1 MLYIT
6 RASLFEVWLLI
17 PMNIN
22 NLSIKSKIAIPL
34 LVIVIVFSTV
44 TVLNVIRSNAQAAI
58 NNELNNVVQP
68 VLDNL
73 EDGYRDIYQII
84 ASAQGLLL
92 AKDQAA
98 IDYQK
103 FEFKDNAYK
112 AVPRFESVETLYRA
126 GVLDPSSRGELSK
139 LVNAMSKWVALH
151 EPMFADPANAH
162 QYNIDYSPALDAE
175 FAIIRKQLRDIR
187 TLIELKQK
195 ELRQQAGD
203 SIESSKLIIEV
214 GMAVAVFAALFAM
227 WLSNRFIVQ
236 PIQNVEKAMNEIAS
250 GDGDLSQRM
259 KVEGN
264 DEIARLSSAF
274 NKFVGKIH
282 VTVEQVIF
290 TSNAVRAEM
299 ENIKSLTQSVAEF
312 SSNQQRES
320 EVVAAAVHE
329 MQATSEVVSGNALDA
344 ATASNVANH
353 EVESADTTLGLT
365 VTSIE
370 RLAQDIENAGGVVQ
384 ELDTDVKN
392 IASILGVIKG
402 IAEQT
407 NLLALNAAIEAARA
421 GEQGRGFAVV
431 ADEVRALASKTQDST
446 GEIEAMIERLEIGAK
461 HAVGVMSESKISGEK
476 TIIQAGTAASSLS
489 EIRNS
494 IGKMND
500 MNTQIATA
508 ASQQSQVSEEVNKN
522 VQRIAESTMQMVEM
536 ASSAENACMALA
548 EQCEA
553 LDSLV
558 SQFEV

>member
-1 MLYIT
+1 M
-6 RASLFEVWLLI
+6 S
-17 PMNIN
+17 IN

-34 LVIVIVFSTV
+34 MVIVIVFSTV
-44 TVLNVIRSNAQAAI
+44 TVLNVLKSNAQAAI
-58 NNELNNVVQP
+58 NHELNNVVQP

-73 EDGYRDIYQII
+73 EDGYRDIYQVI

-98 IDYQK
+98 IEYQK
-103 FEFKDNAYK
+103 FEFRDNAYK
-112 AVPRFESVETLYRA
+112 AVPRFESVQTLYTA

-139 LVNAMSKWVALH
+139 LTNAMSKWVALH
-151 EPMFADPANAH
+151 EPMFADPENAY
-162 QYNIDYSPALDAE
+162 QYNIDYSSALDAE
-175 FAIIRKQLRDIR
+175 FAIIRDQLRDIR

-195 ELRQQAGD
+195 ELRQQADD
-203 SIESSKLIIEV
+203 SIESSKVIIEV
-214 GMAVAVFAALFAM
+214 GMGVAILAALFSL
-227 WLSNRFIVQ
+227 WLSNRFIVK
-236 PIQNVEKAMNEIAS
+236 PIQNVEKAMAEIAS

-259 KVEGN
+259 NVEGS

-274 NKFVGKIH
+274 NQFVGKIH
-282 VTVEQVIF
+282 VTIEQVVI
-290 TSNAVRAEM
+290 TSNAVRSEM
-299 ENIKSLTQSVAEF
+299 ENIKSLTQGVAEF
-312 SSNQQRES
+312 SSSQQKES

-329 MQATSEVVSGNALDA
+329 MQATSVAVSGNALEA
-344 ATASNVANH
+344 ASASNTANR
-353 EVESADTTLGLT
+353 EVESADKTLGLT
-365 VTSIE
+365 VSSIE
-370 RLAQDIENAGGVVQ
+370 RLAHDIENASGVVH
-384 ELDTDVKN
+384 ELDSDVKN
-392 IASILGVIKG
+392 IASILGVIRG

-446 GEIEAMIERLEIGAK
+446 GEIQSMIERLEVGAK
-461 HAVGVMSESKISGEK
+461 QAVGVMNESKVSGEK
-476 TIIQAGTAASSLS
+476 TIVQASTAASSLS

-494 IGKMND
+494 IGMMNE

-508 ASQQSQVSEEVNKN
+508 ASQQSQVSEEVNQN
-522 VQRIAESTMQMVEM
+522 VQRIAESTMQMVKM

-553 LDSLV
+553 LDGLV

>member
-1 MLYIT
+1 M
-6 RASLFEVWLLI
+6 S
-17 PMNIN
+17 IN
-22 NLSIKSKIAIPL
+22 NLSIKSKIATPL
-34 LVIVIVFSTV
+34 MVIVIVFSTV
-44 TVLNVIRSNAQAAI
+44 TVLNVIKSNAQAAI
-58 NNELNNVVQP
+58 NHELNNVVQP

-73 EDGYRDIYQII
+73 EDGYRDIYQVIS
-84 ASAQGLLL
+84 SAQGLLL
-92 AKDQAA
+92 AKDQSA

-112 AVPRFESVETLYRA
+112 AVPRFESVLTLYSA
-126 GVLDPSSRGELSK
+126 GVLDPSSRGEVTK
-139 LVNAMSKWVALH
+139 LVDAMSKWVALH
-151 EPMFADPANAH
+151 EPLFADPENAH

-175 FAIIRKQLRDIR
+175 FAIIREQLRSAR
-187 TLIELKQK
+187 SLIEAKQI
-195 ELRQQAGD
+195 ELRKQANE
-203 SIESSKLIIEV
+203 SIESSKMIIEI
-214 GMAVAVFAALFAM
+214 GMGVAILAAIFAL
-227 WLSNRFIVQ
+227 WLSNRFIVK
-236 PIQNVEKAMNEIAS
+236 PIQNVEKAMAEIAS

-259 KVEGN
+259 NVEGS

-274 NKFVGKIH
+274 NQFVGKIH
-282 VTVEQVIF
+282 VTIEQVII

-299 ENIKSLTQSVAEF
+299 ENIKSLTQGVAEF
-312 SSNQQRES
+312 SSNQQKES

-329 MQATSEVVSGNALDA
+329 MQATSEAVSGNALEA
-344 ATASNVANH
+344 ASASNTANR
-353 EVESADTTLGLT
+353 EVESADKTLGLT
-365 VTSIE
+365 VSSIE
-370 RLAQDIENAGGVVQ
+370 RLAHDIENASGVVH
-384 ELDTDVKN
+384 ELDSDVKN
-392 IASILGVIKG
+392 IASILGVIRG

-446 GEIEAMIERLEIGAK
+446 GEIQSMIERLEVGAK
-461 HAVGVMSESKISGEK
+461 QAVGVMNESKISGEK
-476 TIIQAGTAASSLS
+476 TIVQAGTAASSLS

-494 IGKMND
+494 IGMMNE

-522 VQRIAESTMQMVEM
+522 VQCIAESTMQMVEM

>member
-1 MLYIT
+1 M
-6 RASLFEVWLLI
+6 S
-17 PMNIN
+17 IN

-34 LVIVIVFSTV
+34 MVIVIVFSTV
-44 TVLNVIRSNAQAAI
+44 TVLNVIKSNAQAAI
-58 NNELNNVVQP
+58 NHELTNVVQP

-73 EDGYRDIYQII
+73 EDGYRDIYQVIS
-84 ASAQGLLL
+84 SAQGLLL

-112 AVPRFESVETLYRA
+112 AVPRFESVLTLYSA
-126 GVLDPSSRGELSK
+126 GVLDPSSRGEVTK
-139 LVNAMSKWVALH
+139 LVDAMSKWVALH
-151 EPMFADPANAH
+151 EPLFADPENAH

-175 FAIIRKQLRDIR
+175 FAIIREQLRSVR
-187 TLIELKQK
+187 SLIEAKQI
-195 ELRQQAGD
+195 ELRKQANE
-203 SIESSKLIIEV
+203 SIESSKMIIEI
-214 GMAVAVFAALFAM
+214 GMGVAILAAIFAL
-227 WLSNRFIVQ
+227 WLSNRFIVK
-236 PIQNVEKAMNEIAS
+236 PIQNVEKAMAEIAS

-259 KVEGN
+259 NVEGS

-274 NKFVGKIH
+274 NQFVGKIH
-282 VTVEQVIF
+282 VTIEQVII

-299 ENIKSLTQSVAEF
+299 ENIKSLTQGVAEF
-312 SSNQQRES
+312 SSNQQKES

-329 MQATSEVVSGNALDA
+329 MQATSEAVSGNALEA
-344 ATASNVANH
+344 ASASNTANR
-353 EVESADTTLGLT
+353 EVESADKTLGLT
-365 VTSIE
+365 VSSIE
-370 RLAQDIENAGGVVQ
+370 RLAHDIENASGVVH
-384 ELDTDVKN
+384 ELDSDVKN
-392 IASILGVIKG
+392 IASILGVIRG

-446 GEIEAMIERLEIGAK
+446 GEIQSMIERLEVGAK
-461 HAVGVMSESKISGEK
+461 QAVGVMNESKISGEK
-476 TIIQAGTAASSLS
+476 TIVQAGTAASSLS

-494 IGKMND
+494 IGMMNE

>member
-1 MLYIT
+1 M
-6 RASLFEVWLLI
+6 S
-17 PMNIN
+17 IN

-34 LVIVIVFSTV
+34 MVIVIVFSTV
-44 TVLNVIRSNAQAAI
+44 TVLNVLKSNAQAAI
-58 NNELNNVVQP
+58 NHELNNVVQP

-73 EDGYRDIYQII
+73 EDGYRDIYQVI

-98 IDYQK
+98 IEYQK

-112 AVPRFESVETLYRA
+112 AVPRFQSVETLYQA

-151 EPMFADPANAH
+151 EPMFADPANAD
-162 QYNIDYSPALDAE
+162 QYNIDYSPELDAE
-175 FAIIRKQLRDIR
+175 FAIIRDQLRDIR

-195 ELRQQAGD
+195 ELRQQAD
-203 SIESSKLIIEV
+203 ESIELSKVIIEV
-214 GMAVAVFAALFAM
+214 GMGVAILAAAFAL
-227 WLSNRFIVQ
+227 WLSNRFIVK
-236 PIQNVEKAMNEIAS
+236 PIQDVEKAMVEIAS
-250 GDGDLSQRM
+250 GDGDLSQRLS
-259 KVEGN
+259 VEGN

-274 NKFVGKIH
+274 NQFVGKIH
-282 VTVEQVIF
+282 VTIEQVIT
-290 TSNAVRAEM
+290 TSNAVRSEM
-299 ENIKSLTQSVAEF
+299 ENIKSLTQGVAQF
-312 SSNQQRES
+312 SSNQQKES

-329 MQATSEVVSGNALDA
+329 MQATSVAVSGNALEA
-344 ATASNVANH
+344 ASASNTANR
-353 EVESADTTLGLT
+353 EVESADKTLGLT
-365 VTSIE
+365 VSSIE
-370 RLAQDIENAGGVVQ
+370 RLAHDIENASGVVH
-384 ELDTDVKN
+384 ELDSDVKN
-392 IASILGVIKG
+392 IASILGVIRG

-446 GEIEAMIERLEIGAK
+446 GEIQSMIERLEVGAK
-461 HAVGVMSESKISGEK
+461 QAVSVMNESKVSGEK
-476 TIIQAGTAASSLS
+476 TIVQASTAASSLS

-494 IGKMND
+494 IGMMNE

-508 ASQQSQVSEEVNKN
+508 ASQQSQVSEEVNQN

-548 EQCEA
+548 DQCEA

>member
-1 MLYIT
+1 MCGYNP
-6 RASLFEVWLLI
+6 S
-17 PMNIN
+17 MNIK

-34 LVIVIVFSTV
+34 MVIVIVFSTV
-44 TVLNVIRSNAQAAI
+44 TVLNVIKSNAQAAI
-58 NNELNNVVQP
+58 NHELNNVVQP

-73 EDGYRDIYQII
+73 EDGYRDIYQVI

-92 AKDQAA
+92 AKDKDA
-98 IDYQK
+98 IEYQK
-103 FEFKDNAYK
+103 FEFEDNAYK
-112 AVPRFESVETLYRA
+112 AAPRFESVQTLYTA
-126 GVLDPSSRGELSK
+126 GVLDSSSQDELAK
-139 LVNAMSKWVALH
+139 LVKAMKKWVALH
-151 EPMFADPANAH
+151 EPMFAEPANALQH
-162 QYNIDYSPALDAE
+162 NIDYSPALDAE
-175 FAIIRKQLRDIR
+175 FAIIDDQLGYIR
-187 TLIELKQK
+187 ELIAVKQK
-195 ELRQQAGD
+195 ELRQQAND
-203 SIESSKLIIEV
+203 SIEESKLIIEV
-214 GMAVAVFAALFAM
+214 GMAVAVLAALFSM

-236 PIQNVEKAMNEIAS
+236 PIQSVEKAMNEIAS
-250 GDGDLSQRM
+250 GDGNLAQRM
-259 KVEGN
+259 KVEGS

-274 NKFVGKIH
+274 NKFVSKIH
-282 VTVEQVIF
+282 TTVEQVIL

-299 ENIKSLTQSVAEF
+299 ENIKSITQNVAEF
-312 SSNQQRES
+312 SSNQQKES

-329 MQATSEVVSGNALDA
+329 MQATSETVSGNALDA
-344 ATASNVANH
+344 ATASNVANN
-353 EVESADTTLGLT
+353 EVESADSTLGLT

-446 GEIEAMIERLEIGAK
+446 GEIQSMIERLEVGAK
-461 HAVGVMSESKISGEK
+461 HAVGVMTESKASGEK
-476 TIIQAGTAASSLS
+476 TIVQAGTAASSLS

-494 IGKMND
+494 IGKMNE

-508 ASQQSQVSEEVNKN
+508 ASQQSQVSEEVNQN
-522 VQRIAESTMQMVEM
+522 VQRIAESTMKMVEM
-536 ASSAENACMALA
+536 ANNAENACISLA

>member
-1 MLYIT
+1 MLYIA

-195 ELRQQAGD
+195 DLRQQADD

-259 KVEGN
+259 KVEGS

-384 ELDTDVKN
+384 DLDTDVKN

-446 GEIEAMIERLEIGAK
+446 GEIEAMIERLEVGAK

-536 ASSAENACMALA
+536 ASSAESACMALA

>member
-1 MLYIT
+1 MP
-6 RASLFEVWLLI
+6 ASLFTVWLLAF
-17 PMNIN
+17 MSIN
-22 NLSIKSKIAIPL
+22 NLSIRSKIAIPL
-34 LVIVIVFSTV
+34 MVIVIVFSTV
-44 TVLNVIRSNAQAAI
+44 TVLNVIKSNAQAAI

-103 FEFKDNAYK
+103 FEFRDNAYK
-112 AVPRFESVETLYRA
+112 AVPRFESVQTLYTA

-139 LVNAMSKWVALH
+139 LVNAMSKWVSLH

-162 QYNIDYSPALDAE
+162 QYNIDYSHQLDAE
-175 FAIIRKQLRDIR
+175 FAIIRKQLRSIR
-187 TLIELKQK
+187 TLIEVKQA
-195 ELRQQAGD
+195 ELRKQADD
-203 SIESSKLIIEV
+203 SIEASKVIIEV
-214 GMAVAVFAALFAM
+214 GMAVAVFAACFAM
-227 WLSNRFIVQ
+227 WLSNRFIVR
-236 PIQNVEKAMNEIAS
+236 PIQGVEKAMSEIAS

-259 KVEGN
+259 AVNGS

-274 NKFVGKIH
+274 NQFVGKIH
-282 VTVEQVIF
+282 VTVEQVILA
-290 TSNAVRAEM
+290 SNAVRSEM
-299 ENIKSLTQSVAEF
+299 ENIKSLTQSVAQF
-312 SSNQQRES
+312 SANQQQES

-329 MQATSEVVSGNALDA
+329 MQATSEAVSGNALDA
-344 ATASNVANH
+344 ASASNTANR
-353 EVESADTTLGLT
+353 EVESADKTLGLT
-365 VTSIE
+365 VSSIE
-370 RLAQDIENAGGVVQ
+370 RLAHDIDNASGVVH
-384 ELDTDVKN
+384 ELDSDVKN
-392 IASILGVIKG
+392 IASILGVIRG

-446 GEIEAMIERLEIGAK
+446 GEIQSMIERLEQGAQQ
-461 HAVGVMSESKISGEK
+461 AVGVMNKSKISGEK

-494 IGKMND
+494 IGMMNE

-508 ASQQSQVSEEVNKN
+508 ASQQSQVSEEVNQN

-548 EQCEA
+548 EQCEM
-553 LDSLV
+553 LDGLV

>member
-1 MLYIT
+1 
-6 RASLFEVWLLI
+6 
-17 PMNIN
+17 MNIN

-98 IDYQK
+98 IEYQK

-139 LVNAMSKWVALH
+139 LVNAMSKWVSLH

-195 ELRQQAGD
+195 ELRQQAD
-203 SIESSKLIIEV
+203 RSIESSKLIIEV
-214 GMAVAVFAALFAM
+214 GMAVAVFAAIFAM
-227 WLSNRFIVQ
+227 WLSNRFIIQ

-250 GDGDLSQRM
+250 GDGNLSQRM

-274 NKFVGKIH
+274 NQFVGKIH

-290 TSNAVRAEM
+290 TSNAVRSEM

-384 ELDTDVKN
+384 DLDTDVKN

-446 GEIEAMIERLEIGAK
+446 GEIQSMIERLEVGAK
-461 HAVGVMSESKISGEK
+461 HAVGVMNESKASGEK
-476 TIIQAGTAASSLS
+476 TIVQAGTAASSLS

-522 VQRIAESTMQMVEM
+522 VQCIAESTMQMVEM

-548 EQCEA
+548 AQCEA

>member
-1 MLYIT
+1 M
-6 RASLFEVWLLI
+6 RESLSIVWLLT
-17 PMNIN
+17 PMSIN

-34 LVIVIVFSTV
+34 MVIVIVFSTV
-44 TVLNVIRSNAQAAI
+44 TVLNVIKSNAQAAI
-58 NNELNNVVQP
+58 NHELNNVVQP

-73 EDGYRDIYQII
+73 EDGYRDIYQVIS
-84 ASAQGLLL
+84 SAQGLLL

-112 AVPRFESVETLYRA
+112 AVPRFESVLTLYSA
-126 GVLDPSSRGELSK
+126 GVLDPSSRGEVTK
-139 LVNAMSKWVALH
+139 LVDAMSKWVALH
-151 EPMFADPANAH
+151 EPLFADPENAH

-175 FAIIRKQLRDIR
+175 FAIIREQLRSVR
-187 TLIELKQK
+187 SLIEAKQV
-195 ELRQQAGD
+195 ELRKQANE
-203 SIESSKLIIEV
+203 SIESSKVIIEI
-214 GMAVAVFAALFAM
+214 GMGVAILAAIFAL
-227 WLSNRFIVQ
+227 WLSNRFIVK
-236 PIQNVEKAMNEIAS
+236 PIQNVEKAMAEIAS

-259 KVEGN
+259 NVEGS

-274 NKFVGKIH
+274 NQFVGKIH
-282 VTVEQVIF
+282 VTIEQVII

-299 ENIKSLTQSVAEF
+299 ENIKSLTQGVAEF
-312 SSNQQRES
+312 SSNQQKES

-329 MQATSEVVSGNALDA
+329 MQATSEAVSGNALEA
-344 ATASNVANH
+344 ASASNTANR
-353 EVESADTTLGLT
+353 EVESADKTLGLT
-365 VTSIE
+365 VSSIE
-370 RLAQDIENAGGVVQ
+370 RLAHDIENASGVVH
-384 ELDTDVKN
+384 ELDSDVKN
-392 IASILGVIKG
+392 IASILGVIRG

-446 GEIEAMIERLEIGAK
+446 GEIQSMIERLEVGAK
-461 HAVGVMSESKISGEK
+461 QAVGVMNESKISGEK
-476 TIIQAGTAASSLS
+476 TIVQAGTAASSLS

-494 IGKMND
+494 IGMMNE

>member
-1 MLYIT
+1 M
-6 RASLFEVWLLI
+6 S
-17 PMNIN
+17 IN

-34 LVIVIVFSTV
+34 MVIVIVFSTV
-44 TVLNVIRSNAQAAI
+44 TVLNVIKSNAQAAI
-58 NNELNNVVQP
+58 NHELNNVVQP

-73 EDGYRDIYQII
+73 EDGYRDIYQVIS
-84 ASAQGLLL
+84 SAQGLLL

-112 AVPRFESVETLYRA
+112 AVPRFESVLTLYSA
-126 GVLDPSSRGELSK
+126 GVLDPSSRGEVTK
-139 LVNAMSKWVALH
+139 LVDAMSKWVALH
-151 EPMFADPANAH
+151 EPLFADPENAH

-175 FAIIRKQLRDIR
+175 FAIIREQLRSVR
-187 TLIELKQK
+187 SLIEAKQI
-195 ELRQQAGD
+195 ELRKQANE
-203 SIESSKLIIEV
+203 SIESSKMIIEI
-214 GMAVAVFAALFAM
+214 GMGVAILAAIFAL
-227 WLSNRFIVQ
+227 WLSNRFIVK
-236 PIQNVEKAMNEIAS
+236 PIQNVEKAMAEIAS

-259 KVEGN
+259 NVEGS

-274 NKFVGKIH
+274 NQFVGKIH
-282 VTVEQVIF
+282 VTIEQVII

-299 ENIKSLTQSVAEF
+299 ENIKSLTQGVAEF
-312 SSNQQRES
+312 SSNQQKES

-329 MQATSEVVSGNALDA
+329 MQATSEAVSGNALEA
-344 ATASNVANH
+344 ASASNTANR
-353 EVESADTTLGLT
+353 EVESADKTLGLT
-365 VTSIE
+365 VSSIE
-370 RLAQDIENAGGVVQ
+370 RLAHDIENASGVVH
-384 ELDTDVKN
+384 ELDSDVKN
-392 IASILGVIKG
+392 IASILGVIRG

-446 GEIEAMIERLEIGAK
+446 GEIQSMIERLEVGAK
-461 HAVGVMSESKISGEK
+461 QAVGVMNESKISGEK
-476 TIIQAGTAASSLS
+476 TIVQAGTAASSLS

-494 IGKMND
+494 IGMMNE

-522 VQRIAESTMQMVEM
+522 VQCIAESTMQMVEM

>member
-1 MLYIT
+1 M
-6 RASLFEVWLLI
+6 RESLSIVWLLT
-17 PMNIN
+17 PMSIN

-34 LVIVIVFSTV
+34 MVIVIVFSTV
-44 TVLNVIRSNAQAAI
+44 TVLNVIKSNAQAAI
-58 NNELNNVVQP
+58 NHELNNVVQP

-73 EDGYRDIYQII
+73 EDGYRDIYQVIS
-84 ASAQGLLL
+84 SAQGLLL

-112 AVPRFESVETLYRA
+112 AVPRFESVLTLYSA
-126 GVLDPSSRGELSK
+126 GVLDPSSRGEVTK
-139 LVNAMSKWVALH
+139 LVDAMSKWVALH
-151 EPMFADPANAH
+151 EPLFADPENAH
-162 QYNIDYSPALDAE
+162 QYNIVYSPALDAE
-175 FAIIRKQLRDIR
+175 FAIIREQLRSVR
-187 TLIELKQK
+187 SLIEAKQI
-195 ELRQQAGD
+195 ELRKQANE
-203 SIESSKLIIEV
+203 SIESSKMIIEI
-214 GMAVAVFAALFAM
+214 GMGVAILAAIFAL
-227 WLSNRFIVQ
+227 WLSNRFIVK
-236 PIQNVEKAMNEIAS
+236 PIQNVEKAMAEIAS

-259 KVEGN
+259 NVEGS

-274 NKFVGKIH
+274 NQFVGKIH
-282 VTVEQVIF
+282 VTIEQVII

-299 ENIKSLTQSVAEF
+299 ENIKSLTQGVAEF
-312 SSNQQRES
+312 SSNQQKES

-329 MQATSEVVSGNALDA
+329 MQATSEAVSGNALEA
-344 ATASNVANH
+344 ASASNTANR
-353 EVESADTTLGLT
+353 EVESADKTLGLT
-365 VTSIE
+365 VSSIE
-370 RLAQDIENAGGVVQ
+370 RLAHDIENASGVVH
-384 ELDTDVKN
+384 ELDSDVKN
-392 IASILGVIKG
+392 IASILGVIRG

-446 GEIEAMIERLEIGAK
+446 GEIQSMIERLEVGAK
-461 HAVGVMSESKISGEK
+461 QAVGVMNESKVSGEK
-476 TIIQAGTAASSLS
+476 TIVQAGTAASSLS

-494 IGKMND
+494 IGMMNE

>member
-1 MLYIT
+1 M
-6 RASLFEVWLLI
+6 
-17 PMNIN
+17 
-22 NLSIKSKIAIPL
+22 
-34 LVIVIVFSTV
+34 VIVIVFSTV
-44 TVLNVIRSNAQAAI
+44 TVLNVIRTNAQAAI
-58 NNELNNVVQP
+58 NYELNNVVQP

-73 EDGYRDIYQII
+73 EDGYRDIYQVI

-98 IDYQK
+98 IEYQK

-112 AVPRFESVETLYRA
+112 AVPRFESVETLYTA

-151 EPMFADPANAH
+151 EPMFADPANAY
-162 QYNIDYSPALDAE
+162 QYNINYSPALDAE
-175 FAIIRKQLRDIR
+175 FSIIRVQLRDIR
-187 TLIELKQK
+187 TLIEQKQR
-195 ELRQQAGD
+195 ELRQQAAD

-250 GDGDLSQRM
+250 GDGNLSQRM

-274 NKFVGKIH
+274 NQFVGKIH
-282 VTVEQVIF
+282 VTIEQVVI
-290 TSNAVRAEM
+290 TSNAVRSEM
-299 ENIKSLTQSVAEF
+299 ENIKSLTQGVAEF
-312 SSNQQRES
+312 SSSQQKES

-329 MQATSEVVSGNALDA
+329 MQATSVAVSGNALEA
-344 ATASNVANH
+344 ASASNTANR
-353 EVESADTTLGLT
+353 EVESTDKTLGLT
-365 VTSIE
+365 VSSIE
-370 RLAQDIENAGGVVQ
+370 RLAHDIENASGVVH
-384 ELDTDVKN
+384 ELDSDVKN
-392 IASILGVIKG
+392 IASILGVIRG

-446 GEIEAMIERLEIGAK
+446 GEIQSMIERLEVGAK
-461 HAVGVMSESKISGEK
+461 QAVGVMNESKVSGEK
-476 TIIQAGTAASSLS
+476 TIVQASTAASSLS

-494 IGKMND
+494 IGMMNE

-508 ASQQSQVSEEVNKN
+508 ASQQSQVSEEVNQN
-522 VQRIAESTMQMVEM
+522 VQRIAESTMQMVKM

>member
-1 MLYIT
+1 M
-6 RASLFEVWLLI
+6 S
-17 PMNIN
+17 IN

-34 LVIVIVFSTV
+34 MVIVIVFSTV
-44 TVLNVIRSNAQAAI
+44 TVLNVLKSNAQAAI
-58 NNELNNVVQP
+58 NHELNNVVQP

-73 EDGYRDIYQII
+73 EDGYRDIYQVI

-98 IDYQK
+98 IEYQK

-112 AVPRFESVETLYRA
+112 AVPRFQSVETLYQA

-151 EPMFADPANAH
+151 EPMFADPANAD
-162 QYNIDYSPALDAE
+162 QYNIDYSPELDAE
-175 FAIIRKQLRDIR
+175 FAIIRDQLRDIR

-195 ELRQQAGD
+195 ELRQQAD
-203 SIESSKLIIEV
+203 ESIESSKVIIEV
-214 GMAVAVFAALFAM
+214 GMGVAILAAAFAL
-227 WLSNRFIVQ
+227 WLSNRFIVK
-236 PIQNVEKAMNEIAS
+236 PIQDVEKAMVEIAS
-250 GDGDLSQRM
+250 GDGDLSQRLS
-259 KVEGN
+259 VEGN

-274 NKFVGKIH
+274 NQFVGKIH
-282 VTVEQVIF
+282 VTIEQVIT
-290 TSNAVRAEM
+290 TSNAVRLEM
-299 ENIKSLTQSVAEF
+299 ENIKSLTQGVAQF
-312 SSNQQRES
+312 SSNQQKES

-329 MQATSEVVSGNALDA
+329 MQATSVAVSGNALEA
-344 ATASNVANH
+344 ASASNTANR
-353 EVESADTTLGLT
+353 EVESADKTLGLT
-365 VTSIE
+365 VSSIE
-370 RLAQDIENAGGVVQ
+370 RLAYDIENASGVVH
-384 ELDTDVKN
+384 ELDSDVKN
-392 IASILGVIKG
+392 IASILGVIRG

-446 GEIEAMIERLEIGAK
+446 GEIQSMIERLEVGAK
-461 HAVGVMSESKISGEK
+461 QAVSVMNESKVSGEK
-476 TIIQAGTAASSLS
+476 TIVQASTAVSSLS
-489 EIRNS
+489 EIRSS
-494 IGKMND
+494 IGMMNE

-508 ASQQSQVSEEVNKN
+508 ASQQSQVSEEVNQN

>member
-1 MLYIT
+1 M
-6 RASLFEVWLLI
+6 S
-17 PMNIN
+17 IN

-34 LVIVIVFSTV
+34 MVIVIVFSTV
-44 TVLNVIRSNAQAAI
+44 TVLNVIKSNAQAAI
-58 NNELNNVVQP
+58 NHELNNVVQP

-73 EDGYRDIYQII
+73 EDGYRDIYQVIS
-84 ASAQGLLL
+84 SAQGLLL

-112 AVPRFESVETLYRA
+112 AVPRFESVLTLYSA
-126 GVLDPSSRGELSK
+126 GVLDPSSRGEVTK
-139 LVNAMSKWVALH
+139 LVDAMSKWVALH
-151 EPMFADPANAH
+151 EPLFADPENAH

-175 FAIIRKQLRDIR
+175 FAIIREQLRSVR
-187 TLIELKQK
+187 SLIEAKQI
-195 ELRQQAGD
+195 ELRKQANE
-203 SIESSKLIIEV
+203 SIESSKMIIEI
-214 GMAVAVFAALFAM
+214 GMGVAILAAIFAL
-227 WLSNRFIVQ
+227 WLSNRFIVK
-236 PIQNVEKAMNEIAS
+236 PIQNVEKAMAEIAS

-259 KVEGN
+259 NVEGS

-274 NKFVGKIH
+274 NQFVGKIH
-282 VTVEQVIF
+282 VTIEQVII

-299 ENIKSLTQSVAEF
+299 ENIKSLTQGVAEF
-312 SSNQQRES
+312 SSNQQKES

-329 MQATSEVVSGNALDA
+329 MQATSEAVSGNALEA
-344 ATASNVANH
+344 ASASNTANR
-353 EVESADTTLGLT
+353 EVESADKTLGLT
-365 VTSIE
+365 VSSIE
-370 RLAQDIENAGGVVQ
+370 RLAHDIENASGVVH
-384 ELDTDVKN
+384 ELDSDVKN
-392 IASILGVIKG
+392 IASILGVIRG

-446 GEIEAMIERLEIGAK
+446 GEIQSMIERLEVGAK
-461 HAVGVMSESKISGEK
+461 QAVGVMNESKVSGEK
-476 TIIQAGTAASSLS
+476 TIVQAGTATSSLS

-494 IGKMND
+494 IGMMNE

-548 EQCEA
+548 QQCEA

>member
-1 MLYIT
+1 M
-6 RASLFEVWLLI
+6 RESLSIVWLLT
-17 PMNIN
+17 PMSIN

-34 LVIVIVFSTV
+34 MVIVIVFSTV
-44 TVLNVIRSNAQAAI
+44 TVLNVIKSNAQAAI
-58 NNELNNVVQP
+58 NHELNNVVQP

-73 EDGYRDIYQII
+73 EDGYRDIYQVIS
-84 ASAQGLLL
+84 SAQGLLL

-112 AVPRFESVETLYRA
+112 AVPRFESVLTLYSA
-126 GVLDPSSRGELSK
+126 GVLDLSSRGEVTK
-139 LVNAMSKWVALH
+139 LVDAMSKWVALH
-151 EPMFADPANAH
+151 EPLFADPENAH

-175 FAIIRKQLRDIR
+175 FAIIREQLRSVR
-187 TLIELKQK
+187 SLIEAKQI
-195 ELRQQAGD
+195 ELRKQANE
-203 SIESSKLIIEV
+203 SIESSKMIIEI
-214 GMAVAVFAALFAM
+214 GMGVAILAAIFAL
-227 WLSNRFIVQ
+227 WLSNRFIVK
-236 PIQNVEKAMNEIAS
+236 PIQNVEKAMAEIAS

-259 KVEGN
+259 NVEGS

-274 NKFVGKIH
+274 NQFVGKIH
-282 VTVEQVIF
+282 VTIEQVII
-290 TSNAVRAEM
+290 TSNAVRGEM
-299 ENIKSLTQSVAEF
+299 ENIKSLTQGVAEF
-312 SSNQQRES
+312 SSNQQKES

-329 MQATSEVVSGNALDA
+329 MQATSEAVSGNALEA
-344 ATASNVANH
+344 ASASNTANR
-353 EVESADTTLGLT
+353 EVESADKTLGLT
-365 VTSIE
+365 VSSIE
-370 RLAQDIENAGGVVQ
+370 RLAHDIENASGVVH
-384 ELDTDVKN
+384 ELDSDVKN
-392 IASILGVIKG
+392 IASILGVIRG

-446 GEIEAMIERLEIGAK
+446 GEIQSMIERLEVGAK
-461 HAVGVMSESKISGEK
+461 QAVGVMNESKVSGEK
-476 TIIQAGTAASSLS
+476 TIVQAGTAASSLS

-494 IGKMND
+494 IGMMNE

>member
-1 MLYIT
+1 MLYIA

-98 IDYQK
+98 IEYQK

-112 AVPRFESVETLYRA
+112 AVPRFQSVETLYQA
-126 GVLDPSSRGELSK
+126 GVLAPSSRGELSK
-139 LVNAMSKWVALH
+139 LVNAMSNWVALH

-175 FAIIRKQLRDIR
+175 FATIRKQLRDIR

-195 ELRQQAGD
+195 ELRQQADD

-214 GMAVAVFAALFAM
+214 GMAVAVFAAIFAM
-227 WLSNRFIVQ
+227 WLSNRFIIQ

-250 GDGDLSQRM
+250 GDGNLSQRM

-274 NKFVGKIH
+274 NQFVGKIH

-446 GEIEAMIERLEIGAK
+446 GEIQSMIERLEVGAK
-461 HAVGVMSESKISGEK
+461 HAVGVMTESKVSGEK
-476 TIIQAGTAASSLS
+476 TIVQAGTAASSLS

-494 IGKMND
+494 IGKMNE

>member
-1 MLYIT
+1 M
-6 RASLFEVWLLI
+6 S
-17 PMNIN
+17 IN
-22 NLSIKSKIAIPL
+22 NLSIRSKIAIPL
-34 LVIVIVFSTV
+34 MVIVIVFSTV
-44 TVLNVIRSNAQAAI
+44 TVLNVIKSNAQAAI

-73 EDGYRDIYQII
+73 EDGYRDIYQVI

-103 FEFKDNAYK
+103 FEFRDNAYK
-112 AVPRFESVETLYRA
+112 AVPRFESVQTLYTA

-139 LVNAMSKWVALH
+139 LVNAMSKWVSLH

-162 QYNIDYSPALDAE
+162 QYNIDYSHQLDAE
-175 FAIIRKQLRDIR
+175 FAIIRKQLRSIR
-187 TLIELKQK
+187 TLIEVKQA
-195 ELRQQAGD
+195 ELRKQADD
-203 SIESSKLIIEV
+203 SIEASKVIIEV
-214 GMAVAVFAALFAM
+214 GMAVAIFAACFAM

-236 PIQNVEKAMNEIAS
+236 PIQGVEKAMSEIAS

-259 KVEGN
+259 AVNGN

-274 NKFVGKIH
+274 NQFVGKIH
-282 VTVEQVIF
+282 VTVEQVILA
-290 TSNAVRAEM
+290 SNAVRSEM
-299 ENIKSLTQSVAEF
+299 ENIKSLTQSVAQF
-312 SSNQQRES
+312 SANQQQES

-329 MQATSEVVSGNALDA
+329 MQATSEAVSGNALDA
-344 ATASNVANH
+344 ASASNTANR
-353 EVESADTTLGLT
+353 EVESADKTLGLT
-365 VTSIE
+365 VSSIE
-370 RLAQDIENAGGVVQ
+370 RLAHDIDNASGVVH
-384 ELDTDVKN
+384 ELDSDVKN
-392 IASILGVIKG
+392 IASILGVIRG

-446 GEIEAMIERLEIGAK
+446 GEIQSMIERLEQGAQQ
-461 HAVGVMSESKISGEK
+461 AVGVMNESKISGEK
-476 TIIQAGTAASSLS
+476 TIVQAGTAASSLS

-494 IGKMND
+494 IGMMNE

-508 ASQQSQVSEEVNKN
+508 ASQQSQVSEEVNQN

-548 EQCEA
+548 EQCEM
-553 LDSLV
+553 LDGLV

>member
-1 MLYIT
+1 MLE
-6 RASLFEVWLLI
+6 SLSIVWLLT
-17 PMNIN
+17 PMSIN
-22 NLSIKSKIAIPL
+22 NLSIKSKIATPL
-34 LVIVIVFSTV
+34 MVIVIVFSTV
-44 TVLNVIRSNAQAAI
+44 TVLNVIKSNAQAAI
-58 NNELNNVVQP
+58 NHELNNVVQP

-73 EDGYRDIYQII
+73 EDGYRDIYQVIS
-84 ASAQGLLL
+84 SAQGLLL
-92 AKDQAA
+92 AKDQSA

-112 AVPRFESVETLYRA
+112 AVPRFESVLTLYSA
-126 GVLDPSSRGELSK
+126 GVLDPSSRGEVTK
-139 LVNAMSKWVALH
+139 LVDAMSKWVALH
-151 EPMFADPANAH
+151 EPLFADPENAH

-175 FAIIRKQLRDIR
+175 FAIIREQLRSAR
-187 TLIELKQK
+187 SLIEAKQI
-195 ELRQQAGD
+195 ELRKQANE
-203 SIESSKLIIEV
+203 SIESSKMIIEI
-214 GMAVAVFAALFAM
+214 GMGVAILAAIFAL
-227 WLSNRFIVQ
+227 WLSNRFIVK
-236 PIQNVEKAMNEIAS
+236 PIQNVEKAMAEIAS

-259 KVEGN
+259 NVEGS

-274 NKFVGKIH
+274 NQFVGKIH
-282 VTVEQVIF
+282 VTIEQVII

-299 ENIKSLTQSVAEF
+299 ENIKSLTQGVAEF
-312 SSNQQRES
+312 SSNQQKES

-329 MQATSEVVSGNALDA
+329 MQATSEAVSGNALEA
-344 ATASNVANH
+344 ASASNTANR
-353 EVESADTTLGLT
+353 EVESADKTLGLT
-365 VTSIE
+365 VSSIE
-370 RLAQDIENAGGVVQ
+370 RLAHDIENASGVVH
-384 ELDTDVKN
+384 ELDSDVKN
-392 IASILGVIKG
+392 IASILGVIRG

-446 GEIEAMIERLEIGAK
+446 GEIQSMIERLEVGAK
-461 HAVGVMSESKISGEK
+461 QAVGVMNESKISGEK
-476 TIIQAGTAASSLS
+476 TIVQAGTAASSLS

-494 IGKMND
+494 IGMMNE

-522 VQRIAESTMQMVEM
+522 VQCIAESTMQMVEM

>member
-1 MLYIT
+1 M
-6 RASLFEVWLLI
+6 S
-17 PMNIN
+17 IN
-22 NLSIKSKIAIPL
+22 NLSIRSKIAIPL
-34 LVIVIVFSTV
+34 MVIVIVFSTV
-44 TVLNVIRSNAQAAI
+44 TVLNVIKSNAQAAI

-103 FEFKDNAYK
+103 FEFRDNAYK
-112 AVPRFESVETLYRA
+112 AVPRFESVQTLYTA

-139 LVNAMSKWVALH
+139 LVNAMSKWVSLH

-162 QYNIDYSPALDAE
+162 QYNIDYSHQLDAE
-175 FAIIRKQLRDIR
+175 FAIIRKQLRSIR
-187 TLIELKQK
+187 TLIEVKQA
-195 ELRQQAGD
+195 ELRKQADD
-203 SIESSKLIIEV
+203 SIEASKVIIEV
-214 GMAVAVFAALFAM
+214 GMAVAVFAACFAM
-227 WLSNRFIVQ
+227 WLSNRFIVR
-236 PIQNVEKAMNEIAS
+236 PIQGVEKAMSEIAS

-259 KVEGN
+259 AVNGS

-274 NKFVGKIH
+274 NQFVGKIH
-282 VTVEQVIF
+282 VTVEQVILA
-290 TSNAVRAEM
+290 SNAVRSEM
-299 ENIKSLTQSVAEF
+299 ENIKSLTQSVAQF
-312 SSNQQRES
+312 SANQQQES

-329 MQATSEVVSGNALDA
+329 MQATSEAVSGNALDA
-344 ATASNVANH
+344 ASASNTANR
-353 EVESADTTLGLT
+353 EVESADKTLGLT
-365 VTSIE
+365 VSSIE
-370 RLAQDIENAGGVVQ
+370 RLAHDIDNASGVVH
-384 ELDTDVKN
+384 ELDSDVKN
-392 IASILGVIKG
+392 IASILGVIRG

-446 GEIEAMIERLEIGAK
+446 GEIQSMIERLEQGAQQ
-461 HAVGVMSESKISGEK
+461 AVGVMNESKISGEK

-494 IGKMND
+494 IGMMNE

-508 ASQQSQVSEEVNKN
+508 ASQQSQVSEEVNQN

-548 EQCEA
+548 EQCEM
-553 LDSLV
+553 LDGLV

>member
-1 MLYIT
+1 MP
-6 RASLFEVWLLI
+6 ASLFTVWLLAF
-17 PMNIN
+17 MSIN
-22 NLSIKSKIAIPL
+22 NLSIRSKIAIPL
-34 LVIVIVFSTV
+34 MVIVIVFSTV
-44 TVLNVIRSNAQAAI
+44 TVLNVIKSNAQAAI

-103 FEFKDNAYK
+103 FEFRDNAYK
-112 AVPRFESVETLYRA
+112 AVPRFESVQTLYTA

-139 LVNAMSKWVALH
+139 LVNAMSKWVSLH

-162 QYNIDYSPALDAE
+162 QYNIDYSHQLDAE
-175 FAIIRKQLRDIR
+175 FAIIRKQLRSIR
-187 TLIELKQK
+187 TLIEVKQA
-195 ELRQQAGD
+195 ELRKQADD
-203 SIESSKLIIEV
+203 SIEASKVIIEV
-214 GMAVAVFAALFAM
+214 GMAVAVFAACFAM
-227 WLSNRFIVQ
+227 WLSNRFIVR
-236 PIQNVEKAMNEIAS
+236 PIQGVEKAMSEIAS

-259 KVEGN
+259 AVNGS

-274 NKFVGKIH
+274 NQFVGKIH
-282 VTVEQVIF
+282 VTVEQVILA
-290 TSNAVRAEM
+290 SNAVRSEM
-299 ENIKSLTQSVAEF
+299 ENIKSLTQSVAQF
-312 SSNQQRES
+312 SANQQQES

-329 MQATSEVVSGNALDA
+329 MQATSEAVSGNALDA
-344 ATASNVANH
+344 ASASNTANR
-353 EVESADTTLGLT
+353 EVESADKTLGLT
-365 VTSIE
+365 VSSIE
-370 RLAQDIENAGGVVQ
+370 RLAHDIDNASGVVH
-384 ELDTDVKN
+384 ELDSDVKN
-392 IASILGVIKG
+392 IASILGVIRG

-446 GEIEAMIERLEIGAK
+446 GEIQSMIERLEQGAQQ
-461 HAVGVMSESKISGEK
+461 AVGVMNESKISGEK
-476 TIIQAGTAASSLS
+476 TIVQAGTAASSLS

-494 IGKMND
+494 IGMMNE

-508 ASQQSQVSEEVNKN
+508 ASQQSQVSEEVNQN

-548 EQCEA
+548 EQCEM
-553 LDSLV
+553 LDGLV

>member
-1 MLYIT
+1 M
-6 RASLFEVWLLI
+6 S
-17 PMNIN
+17 IN

-34 LVIVIVFSTV
+34 MVIVIVFSTV
-44 TVLNVIRSNAQAAI
+44 TVLNVLKSNAQAAI
-58 NNELNNVVQP
+58 NHELNNVVQP

-73 EDGYRDIYQII
+73 EDGYRDIYQVI

-98 IDYQK
+98 IEYQK

-112 AVPRFESVETLYRA
+112 AVPRFQSVETLYQA
-126 GVLDPSSRGELSK
+126 GVLAPSSRGELSK

-151 EPMFADPANAH
+151 EPMFADPANAD

-175 FAIIRKQLRDIR
+175 FVIIRDQLRDIR

-195 ELRQQAGD
+195 ELRQQAD
-203 SIESSKLIIEV
+203 ESIESSKVIIEV
-214 GMAVAVFAALFAM
+214 GMGVAILAAAFAL
-227 WLSNRFIVQ
+227 WLSNRFIVK
-236 PIQNVEKAMNEIAS
+236 PIQDVEKAMVEIAS
-250 GDGDLSQRM
+250 GDGDLSQRLS
-259 KVEGN
+259 VEGN

-274 NKFVGKIH
+274 NQFVGKIH
-282 VTVEQVIF
+282 VTIEQVIT
-290 TSNAVRAEM
+290 TSNAVRSEM
-299 ENIKSLTQSVAEF
+299 ENIKSLTQGVAQF
-312 SSNQQRES
+312 SSNQQKES

-329 MQATSEVVSGNALDA
+329 MQATSVAVSGNALEA
-344 ATASNVANH
+344 ASASNTANR
-353 EVESADTTLGLT
+353 EVESADKTLGLT
-365 VTSIE
+365 VSSIE
-370 RLAQDIENAGGVVQ
+370 RLAHDIENASGVVH
-384 ELDTDVKN
+384 ELDSDVKN
-392 IASILGVIKG
+392 IASILGVIRG

-446 GEIEAMIERLEIGAK
+446 GEIQSMIERLEVGAK
-461 HAVGVMSESKISGEK
+461 QAVSVMNESKVSGEK
-476 TIIQAGTAASSLS
+476 TIVQASTAASSLS

-494 IGKMND
+494 IGMMNE

-508 ASQQSQVSEEVNKN
+508 ASQQSQVSEEVNQN

-548 EQCEA
+548 DQCEA

>member
-1 MLYIT
+1 M
-6 RASLFEVWLLI
+6 S
-17 PMNIN
+17 IN
-22 NLSIKSKIAIPL
+22 NLSIRSKIAIPL
-34 LVIVIVFSTV
+34 MVIVIVFSTV
-44 TVLNVIRSNAQAAI
+44 TVLNVIKSNAQAAI

-103 FEFKDNAYK
+103 FEFRDNAYK
-112 AVPRFESVETLYRA
+112 AVPRFESVQTLYTA

-139 LVNAMSKWVALH
+139 LVNAMSKWVSLH
-151 EPMFADPANAH
+151 EPMFADPASAY
-162 QYNIDYSPALDAE
+162 QYNIDYSHQLDAE
-175 FAIIRKQLRDIR
+175 FAIIRKQLRSIR
-187 TLIELKQK
+187 TLIEVKQA
-195 ELRQQAGD
+195 ELRKQADD
-203 SIESSKLIIEV
+203 SIEASKVIIEV
-214 GMAVAVFAALFAM
+214 GMAVAVFAACFAM
-227 WLSNRFIVQ
+227 WLSNRFIVR
-236 PIQNVEKAMNEIAS
+236 PIQGVEKAMSEIAS

-259 KVEGN
+259 AVNGS

-274 NKFVGKIH
+274 NQFVGKIH
-282 VTVEQVIF
+282 VTVEQVILA
-290 TSNAVRAEM
+290 SNAVRSEM
-299 ENIKSLTQSVAEF
+299 ENIKSLTQSVAQF
-312 SSNQQRES
+312 SANQQQES

-329 MQATSEVVSGNALDA
+329 MQATSEAVSGNALDA
-344 ATASNVANH
+344 ASASNTANR
-353 EVESADTTLGLT
+353 EVESADKTLGLT
-365 VTSIE
+365 VSSIE
-370 RLAQDIENAGGVVQ
+370 RLAHDIDNASGVVH
-384 ELDTDVKN
+384 ELDSDVKN
-392 IASILGVIKG
+392 IASILGVIRG

-446 GEIEAMIERLEIGAK
+446 GEIQSMIERLEQGAQQ
-461 HAVGVMSESKISGEK
+461 AVGVMNESKISGEK

-494 IGKMND
+494 IGMMNE

-508 ASQQSQVSEEVNKN
+508 ASQQSQVSEEVNQN

-548 EQCEA
+548 EQCEM
-553 LDSLV
+553 LDGLV

>member
-1 MLYIT
+1 M
-6 RASLFEVWLLI
+6 S
-17 PMNIN
+17 IN

-34 LVIVIVFSTV
+34 MVIVIVFSTV
-44 TVLNVIRSNAQAAI
+44 TVLNVIKSNAQAAI
-58 NNELNNVVQP
+58 NHELNNVVQP

-73 EDGYRDIYQII
+73 EDGYRDIYQVIS
-84 ASAQGLLL
+84 SAQGLLL

-112 AVPRFESVETLYRA
+112 AVPRFESVLTLYSA
-126 GVLDPSSRGELSK
+126 GVLDPSSRGEVTK
-139 LVNAMSKWVALH
+139 LVDAMSKWVALH
-151 EPMFADPANAH
+151 EPLFADPENAH

-175 FAIIRKQLRDIR
+175 FAIIREQLRSVR
-187 TLIELKQK
+187 SLIEAKQI
-195 ELRQQAGD
+195 ELRKQANE
-203 SIESSKLIIEV
+203 SIESSKMIIEI
-214 GMAVAVFAALFAM
+214 GMGVAILAAIFAL
-227 WLSNRFIVQ
+227 WLSNRFIVK
-236 PIQNVEKAMNEIAS
+236 PIQNVEKAMAEIAS

-259 KVEGN
+259 NVEGS

-274 NKFVGKIH
+274 NQFVGKIH
-282 VTVEQVIF
+282 VTIEQVII

-299 ENIKSLTQSVAEF
+299 ENIKSLTQGVAEF
-312 SSNQQRES
+312 SSNQQKES

-329 MQATSEVVSGNALDA
+329 MQATSEAVSGNALEA
-344 ATASNVANH
+344 ASASNTANR
-353 EVESADTTLGLT
+353 EVESADKTLGLT
-365 VTSIE
+365 VSSIE
-370 RLAQDIENAGGVVQ
+370 RLAHDIENASGVVH
-384 ELDTDVKN
+384 ELDSDVKN
-392 IASILGVIKG
+392 IASILGVIRG

-446 GEIEAMIERLEIGAK
+446 GEIQSMIERLEVGAK
-461 HAVGVMSESKISGEK
+461 QAVGVMNESKISGEK
-476 TIIQAGTAASSLS
+476 TIVQAGTAASSLS

-494 IGKMND
+494 IGMMNE

-522 VQRIAESTMQMVEM
+522 VQRIAESTVQMVEM

>member
-1 MLYIT
+1 MLYIA

-98 IDYQK
+98 IEYQK

-112 AVPRFESVETLYRA
+112 AVPRFQSVETLYQA

-139 LVNAMSKWVALH
+139 LVNAMSNWVALH

-175 FAIIRKQLRDIR
+175 FATIRKQLRDIR

-195 ELRQQAGD
+195 ELRQQADD

-214 GMAVAVFAALFAM
+214 GMAVAVFAAIFAM
-227 WLSNRFIVQ
+227 WLSNRFIIQ

-250 GDGDLSQRM
+250 GDGNLSQRM

-274 NKFVGKIH
+274 NQFVGKIH

-446 GEIEAMIERLEIGAK
+446 GEIQSMIERLEVGAK
-461 HAVGVMSESKISGEK
+461 HAVGVMTESKVSGEK
-476 TIIQAGTAASSLS
+476 TIVQAGTAASSLS

-553 LDSLV
+553 LDNLV

>member
-1 MLYIT
+1 M
-6 RASLFEVWLLI
+6 S
-17 PMNIN
+17 IN

-34 LVIVIVFSTV
+34 MVIVIVFSTV
-44 TVLNVIRSNAQAAI
+44 TVLNVIKSNAQAAI
-58 NNELNNVVQP
+58 NHELNNVVQP

-73 EDGYRDIYQII
+73 EDGYRDIYQVIS
-84 ASAQGLLL
+84 SAQGLLL

-112 AVPRFESVETLYRA
+112 AVPRFESVLTLYSA
-126 GVLDPSSRGELSK
+126 GVLDPSSRGEVTK
-139 LVNAMSKWVALH
+139 LVDAMSKWVALH
-151 EPMFADPANAH
+151 EPLFADPENAH

-175 FAIIRKQLRDIR
+175 FAIIREQLRSVR
-187 TLIELKQK
+187 SLIEAKQI
-195 ELRQQAGD
+195 ELRKQANE
-203 SIESSKLIIEV
+203 SIESSKMIIEI
-214 GMAVAVFAALFAM
+214 GMGVAILAAIFAL
-227 WLSNRFIVQ
+227 WLSNRFIVK
-236 PIQNVEKAMNEIAS
+236 PIQNVEKAMAEIAS

-259 KVEGN
+259 NVEGS

-274 NKFVGKIH
+274 NQFVGKIH
-282 VTVEQVIF
+282 VTIEQVII

-299 ENIKSLTQSVAEF
+299 ENIKSLTQGVAEF
-312 SSNQQRES
+312 SSNQQKES

-329 MQATSEVVSGNALDA
+329 MQATSEAVSGNALEA
-344 ATASNVANH
+344 ASASNTANR
-353 EVESADTTLGLT
+353 EVESADKTLGLT
-365 VTSIE
+365 VSSIE
-370 RLAQDIENAGGVVQ
+370 RLAHDIENASGVVH
-384 ELDTDVKN
+384 ELDSDVKN
-392 IASILGVIKG
+392 IASILGVIRG

-446 GEIEAMIERLEIGAK
+446 GEIQSMIERLEVGAK
-461 HAVGVMSESKISGEK
+461 QAVGVMNESKVSGEK
-476 TIIQAGTAASSLS
+476 TIVQAGTAASSLS

-494 IGKMND
+494 IGMMNE

>member
-1 MLYIT
+1 M
-6 RASLFEVWLLI
+6 RESLSIVWLLT
-17 PMNIN
+17 PMSIN

-34 LVIVIVFSTV
+34 MVIVIVFSTV
-44 TVLNVIRSNAQAAI
+44 TVLNVIKSNAQAAI
-58 NNELNNVVQP
+58 NHELNNVVQP

-73 EDGYRDIYQII
+73 EDGYRDIYQVIS
-84 ASAQGLLL
+84 SAQGLLL

-112 AVPRFESVETLYRA
+112 AVPRFESVLTLYSA
-126 GVLDPSSRGELSK
+126 GVLDPSSRGEVTK
-139 LVNAMSKWVALH
+139 LVDAMSKWVALH
-151 EPMFADPANAH
+151 EPLFADPENAH

-175 FAIIRKQLRDIR
+175 FAIIREQLRSVR
-187 TLIELKQK
+187 SLIEAKQI
-195 ELRQQAGD
+195 ELRKQANE
-203 SIESSKLIIEV
+203 SIESSKMIIEI
-214 GMAVAVFAALFAM
+214 GMGVAILAAIFAL
-227 WLSNRFIVQ
+227 WLSNRFIVK
-236 PIQNVEKAMNEIAS
+236 PIQNVEKAMAEIAS

-259 KVEGN
+259 NVEGS

-274 NKFVGKIH
+274 NQFVGKIH
-282 VTVEQVIF
+282 VTIEQVII

-299 ENIKSLTQSVAEF
+299 ENIKSLTQGVAEF
-312 SSNQQRES
+312 SSNQQKES

-329 MQATSEVVSGNALDA
+329 MQATSEAVSGNALEA
-344 ATASNVANH
+344 ASASNTANR
-353 EVESADTTLGLT
+353 EVESADKTLGLT
-365 VTSIE
+365 VSSIE
-370 RLAQDIENAGGVVQ
+370 RLAHDIENASCVVH
-384 ELDTDVKN
+384 ELDSDVKN
-392 IASILGVIKG
+392 IASILGVIRG

-446 GEIEAMIERLEIGAK
+446 GEIQSMIERLEVGAK
-461 HAVGVMSESKISGEK
+461 QAVGVMNESKVSGEK
-476 TIIQAGTAASSLS
+476 TIVQASTAASSLS

-494 IGKMND
+494 IGMMNE

-508 ASQQSQVSEEVNKN
+508 ASQQSQVSEEVNQN

-548 EQCEA
+548 DQCEA

>member
-1 MLYIT
+1 M
-6 RASLFEVWLLI
+6 S
-17 PMNIN
+17 IN

-34 LVIVIVFSTV
+34 MVIVIVFSTV
-44 TVLNVIRSNAQAAI
+44 TVLNVIKSNAQAAI
-58 NNELNNVVQP
+58 NHELNNVVQP

-73 EDGYRDIYQII
+73 EDGYRDIYQVIS
-84 ASAQGLLL
+84 SAQGLLL

-112 AVPRFESVETLYRA
+112 AVPRFESVLTLYSA
-126 GVLDPSSRGELSK
+126 GVLDPSSRGEVTK
-139 LVNAMSKWVALH
+139 LVDAMSKWVALH
-151 EPMFADPANAH
+151 EPLFADPENAH

-175 FAIIRKQLRDIR
+175 FAIIREQLRSAR
-187 TLIELKQK
+187 SLIEAKQI
-195 ELRQQAGD
+195 ELRKQANE
-203 SIESSKLIIEV
+203 SIESSKMIIEI
-214 GMAVAVFAALFAM
+214 GMGVAILAAIFAL
-227 WLSNRFIVQ
+227 WLSNRFIVK
-236 PIQNVEKAMNEIAS
+236 PIQNVEKAMAEIAS

-259 KVEGN
+259 NVEGS

-274 NKFVGKIH
+274 NQFVGKIH
-282 VTVEQVIF
+282 VTIEQVII

-299 ENIKSLTQSVAEF
+299 ENIKSLTQGVAEF
-312 SSNQQRES
+312 SSNQQKES

-329 MQATSEVVSGNALDA
+329 MQATSEAVSGNALEA
-344 ATASNVANH
+344 ASASNTANR
-353 EVESADTTLGLT
+353 EVESADKTLGLT
-365 VTSIE
+365 VSSIE
-370 RLAQDIENAGGVVQ
+370 RLAHDIENASGVVH
-384 ELDTDVKN
+384 ELDSDVKN
-392 IASILGVIKG
+392 IASILGVIRG

-446 GEIEAMIERLEIGAK
+446 GEIQSMIERLEVGAK
-461 HAVGVMSESKISGEK
+461 QAVGVMNESKISGEK
-476 TIIQAGTAASSLS
+476 TIVQAGTAAYSLS

-494 IGKMND
+494 IGMMNE

-522 VQRIAESTMQMVEM
+522 VQCIAESTMQMVEM

>member
-1 MLYIT
+1 M
-6 RASLFEVWLLI
+6 S
-17 PMNIN
+17 IN

-34 LVIVIVFSTV
+34 MVIVIVFSTV

-58 NNELNNVVQP
+58 NHELNNVVQS

-73 EDGYRDIYQII
+73 EDGYRDIYQVI

-98 IDYQK
+98 IEYQK

-112 AVPRFESVETLYRA
+112 AVPRFESVETLYTA

-139 LVNAMSKWVALH
+139 LVNAMRKWVLLH
-151 EPMFADPANAH
+151 EPMFADPVSAY
-162 QYNIDYSPALDAE
+162 QYNINYSPALDAE
-175 FAIIRKQLRDIR
+175 FAIIRVQLRDIR
-187 TLIELKQK
+187 TLIEQKQK
-195 ELRQQAGD
+195 ELRQQAAD

-214 GMAVAVFAALFAM
+214 GMAVAVFAAFFAM

-250 GDGDLSQRM
+250 GDGNLSQRM

-274 NKFVGKIH
+274 NQFVGKIH
-282 VTVEQVIF
+282 VTVEQVIL

-299 ENIKSLTQSVAEF
+299 ENIRSLTQSVAEF

-446 GEIEAMIERLEIGAK
+446 GEIQSMIERLEVGAK
-461 HAVGVMSESKISGEK
+461 HAVGVMTESKVSGEK
-476 TIIQAGTAASSLS
+476 TIVQAGTAASSLS

>member
-1 MLYIT
+1 M
-6 RASLFEVWLLI
+6 RKSLSIVWLLT
-17 PMNIN
+17 PMSIN

-34 LVIVIVFSTV
+34 MVIVIVFSTV
-44 TVLNVIRSNAQAAI
+44 TVLNVIKSNAQAAI
-58 NNELNNVVQP
+58 NHELNNVVQP

-73 EDGYRDIYQII
+73 EDGYRDIYQVIS
-84 ASAQGLLL
+84 SAQGLLL

-112 AVPRFESVETLYRA
+112 AVPRFESVLTLYSA
-126 GVLDPSSRGELSK
+126 GVLDPSSRGEVTK
-139 LVNAMSKWVALH
+139 LVDAMSKWVALH
-151 EPMFADPANAH
+151 EPLFADPENAH

-175 FAIIRKQLRDIR
+175 FAIIREQLRSAR
-187 TLIELKQK
+187 SLIEAKQI
-195 ELRQQAGD
+195 ELRKQANE
-203 SIESSKLIIEV
+203 SIESSKMIIEI
-214 GMAVAVFAALFAM
+214 GMGVAILAAIFAL
-227 WLSNRFIVQ
+227 WLSNRFIVK
-236 PIQNVEKAMNEIAS
+236 PIQNVEKAMAEIAS

-259 KVEGN
+259 NVEGS

-274 NKFVGKIH
+274 NQFVGKIH
-282 VTVEQVIF
+282 VTIEQVII

-299 ENIKSLTQSVAEF
+299 ENIKSLTQGVAEF
-312 SSNQQRES
+312 SSNQQKES

-329 MQATSEVVSGNALDA
+329 MQATSEAVSGNALEA
-344 ATASNVANH
+344 ASASNTANR
-353 EVESADTTLGLT
+353 EVESADKTLGLT
-365 VTSIE
+365 VSSIE
-370 RLAQDIENAGGVVQ
+370 RLAHDIENASGVVH
-384 ELDTDVKN
+384 ELDSDVKN
-392 IASILGVIKG
+392 IASILGVIRG

-446 GEIEAMIERLEIGAK
+446 GEIQSMIERLEVGAK
-461 HAVGVMSESKISGEK
+461 QAVGVMNESKISGEK
-476 TIIQAGTAASSLS
+476 TIVQAGTAAYSLS

-494 IGKMND
+494 IGMMNE

-522 VQRIAESTMQMVEM
+522 VQCIAESTMQMVEM

>member
-1 MLYIT
+1 M
-6 RASLFEVWLLI
+6 
-17 PMNIN
+17 
-22 NLSIKSKIAIPL
+22 
-34 LVIVIVFSTV
+34 VIVIVFSTV
-44 TVLNVIRSNAQAAI
+44 TVLNVIKSNAQAAI

-73 EDGYRDIYQII
+73 EDGYRDIYQVI

-103 FEFKDNAYK
+103 FEFRDNAYK
-112 AVPRFESVETLYRA
+112 AVPRFESVQTLYTA

-139 LVNAMSKWVALH
+139 LVNAMSKWVSLH

-162 QYNIDYSPALDAE
+162 QYNIDYSHQLDAE
-175 FAIIRKQLRDIR
+175 FAIIRKQLRSIR
-187 TLIELKQK
+187 TLIEVKQA
-195 ELRQQAGD
+195 ELRKQADD
-203 SIESSKLIIEV
+203 SIEASKVIIEV
-214 GMAVAVFAALFAM
+214 GMAVAIFAACFAM

-236 PIQNVEKAMNEIAS
+236 PIQGVEKAMSEIAS

-259 KVEGN
+259 AVNGN

-274 NKFVGKIH
+274 NQFVGKIH
-282 VTVEQVIF
+282 VTVEQVILA
-290 TSNAVRAEM
+290 SNAVRSEM
-299 ENIKSLTQSVAEF
+299 ENIKSLTQSVAQF
-312 SSNQQRES
+312 SANQQQES

-329 MQATSEVVSGNALDA
+329 MQATSEAVSGNALDA
-344 ATASNVANH
+344 ASASNTANR
-353 EVESADTTLGLT
+353 EVESADKTLGLT
-365 VTSIE
+365 VSSIE
-370 RLAQDIENAGGVVQ
+370 RLAHDIDNASGVVH
-384 ELDTDVKN
+384 ELDSDVKN
-392 IASILGVIKG
+392 IASILGVIRG

-446 GEIEAMIERLEIGAK
+446 GEIQSMIERLEQGAQQ
-461 HAVGVMSESKISGEK
+461 AVGVMNESKISGEK
-476 TIIQAGTAASSLS
+476 TIVQAGTAASSLS

-494 IGKMND
+494 IGMMNE

-508 ASQQSQVSEEVNKN
+508 ASQQSQVSEEVNQN

-548 EQCEA
+548 EQCEM
-553 LDSLV
+553 LDGLV

>member
-1 MLYIT
+1 M
-6 RASLFEVWLLI
+6 RASLSIVWLLT
-17 PMNIN
+17 PMSIN

-34 LVIVIVFSTV
+34 MVIVIVFSTV
-44 TVLNVIRSNAQAAI
+44 TVLNVIKSNAQAAI
-58 NNELNNVVQP
+58 NHELNNVVQP

-73 EDGYRDIYQII
+73 EDGYRDIYQVIS
-84 ASAQGLLL
+84 SAQGLLL

-112 AVPRFESVETLYRA
+112 AVPRFESVLTLYSA
-126 GVLDPSSRGELSK
+126 GVLDPSSRGEVTK
-139 LVNAMSKWVALH
+139 LVDAMSKWVALH
-151 EPMFADPANAH
+151 EPLFADPENAH

-175 FAIIRKQLRDIR
+175 FAIIREQLRSVR
-187 TLIELKQK
+187 SLIEAKQI
-195 ELRQQAGD
+195 ELRKQANE
-203 SIESSKLIIEV
+203 SIESSKMIIEI
-214 GMAVAVFAALFAM
+214 GMGVAILAAIFAL
-227 WLSNRFIVQ
+227 WLSNRFIVK
-236 PIQNVEKAMNEIAS
+236 PIQNVEKAMAEIAS

-259 KVEGN
+259 NVEGS

-274 NKFVGKIH
+274 NQFVGKIH
-282 VTVEQVIF
+282 VTIEQVII

-299 ENIKSLTQSVAEF
+299 ENIKSLTQGVAEF
-312 SSNQQRES
+312 SSNQQKES

-329 MQATSEVVSGNALDA
+329 MQATSEAVSGNALEA
-344 ATASNVANH
+344 ASASNTANR
-353 EVESADTTLGLT
+353 EVESADKTLGLT
-365 VTSIE
+365 VSSIE
-370 RLAQDIENAGGVVQ
+370 RLAHDIENASGVVH
-384 ELDTDVKN
+384 ELDSDVKN
-392 IASILGVIKG
+392 IASILGVIRG

-446 GEIEAMIERLEIGAK
+446 GEIQSMIERLEVGAK
-461 HAVGVMSESKISGEK
+461 QAVGVMNESKVSGEK
-476 TIIQAGTAASSLS
+476 TIVQAGTAASSLS

-494 IGKMND
+494 IGMMNE